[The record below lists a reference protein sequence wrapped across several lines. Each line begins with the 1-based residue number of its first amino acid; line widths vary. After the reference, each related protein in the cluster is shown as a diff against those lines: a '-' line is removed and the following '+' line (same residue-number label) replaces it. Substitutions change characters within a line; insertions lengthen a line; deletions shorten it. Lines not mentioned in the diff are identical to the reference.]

1 MATRKKATTKKI
13 TDEMVNEVKENGVQK
28 LDEQVTQD
36 TKIDETATLEPVEP
50 TMPPKPI
57 VEPECNIVAA
67 TNKIYRIYVEGQ
79 YSIGGLFPE
88 SKIGELCPEMGS
100 FATIYEWMTYYGKPS
115 RWEPVALYQ
124 KQFSGWELIS
134 ARTRN

>member
-1 MATRKKATTKKI
+1 MATRKKATKKV
-13 TDEMVNEVKENGVQK
+13 TDEMVNELKENGVQK
-28 LDEQVTQD
+28 LDEQVIKD
-36 TKIDETATLEPVEP
+36 NKIGETLPLEPVDE
-50 TMPPKPI
+50 TMPSKPR

-79 YSIGGLFPE
+79 YSVDGLFPE
-88 SKIGELCPEMGS
+88 TKIGELCPEMGS
-100 FATIYEWMTYYGKPS
+100 FATIYEWMTYFGKPS
-115 RWEPVALYQ
+115 HWEPVALYQ